1 MQAYLLFQK
10 MPTETA
16 AGMLVYL
23 RENEREAYKS
33 VLSSLAVQR
42 KLRPVFIQKRPVDK
56 QIAWMIDSMKLRV
69 GNDIG
74 EQVIQVWLL
83 KANKEMLVA
92 FLDAM
97 KIEHDGEGSI
107 EDLPE
112 TLDPA
117 ALKASVEDLLG
128 TYPAHAVAL
137 YLNVFQA
144 QRTEGWPALGDLI
157 TSDPRLRIGSTA

>member
-1 MQAYLLFQK
+1 MQAFLLFQK

-16 AGMLVYL
+16 AEMLQYL

-42 KLRPVFIQKRPVDK
+42 KLRPVFIQKRPVEK

-74 EQVIQVWLL
+74 EQVIQVWLM

-107 EDLPE
+107 ENLPE
-112 TLDPA
+112 TLDA
-117 ALKASVEDLLG
+117 ETLKTSVGGLLEK
-128 TYPAHAVAL
+128 YPAHAVSL
-137 YLNVFQA
+137 YLNVFQS
-144 QRTEGWPALGDLI
+144 QRADGWPALGDLI
-157 TSDPRLRIGSTA
+157 AADPRLQIGTAA